1 MNTVDLKDKLHEE
14 IEHSDEKLLKMIYA
28 LVTEYHADTDDI
40 DDARMKLV
48 LAEREQYLKG
58 DGQTYTWQQVKDMAI
73 NRQKPN
79 GI

>member
-40 DDARMKLV
+40 NDARMKLV

-58 DGQTYTWQQVKDMAI
+58 EGHTYTWQQVKDMAI